1 MAFVLDASITVSWGL
16 EDEENARA
24 DLALKRLD
32 SETAH
37 VPALWWF
44 EVRNVLLIN
53 ERRKRIIE
61 RDSAIFLRAL
71 SAMSIE
77 IDRFPADEATL
88 ALARAHA
95 LTVYDSSYLE
105 LALRQGVPLAT
116 LDTRLAAAARNAGV
130 QLIG

>member
-16 EDEENARA
+16 EDEDNARA

-32 SETAH
+32 TETAH

-53 ERRKRIIE
+53 ERRKRITE
-61 RDSAIFLRAL
+61 RDSATFLRAL
-71 SAMSIE
+71 AAMSIE
-77 IDRFPADEATL
+77 IDRVPADEATL

-95 LTVYDSSYLE
+95 LTVYDASYLE
-105 LALRQGVPLAT
+105 LALREAVPLAT
-116 LDTRLAAAARNAGV
+116 LDTRLAAAASDAGV